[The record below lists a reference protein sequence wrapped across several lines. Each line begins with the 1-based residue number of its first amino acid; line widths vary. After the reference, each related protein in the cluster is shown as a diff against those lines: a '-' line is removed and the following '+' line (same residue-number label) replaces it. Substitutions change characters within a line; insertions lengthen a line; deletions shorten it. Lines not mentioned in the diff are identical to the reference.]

1 MLLLWIYLAGCA
13 ATLLHSII
21 ALIIEHK
28 LYQRS
33 KERYEF
39 EYGMILVVAMFVI
52 VSWIGTIFIISNNSK
67 DTYNYLTKK

>member
-1 MLLLWIYLAGCA
+1 MLLPWIYLAGCA

-28 LYQRS
+28 LNQRN

>member
-1 MLLLWIYLAGCA
+1 MLFLWIYLAGSA

-21 ALIIEHK
+21 TLIIEHK
-28 LYQRS
+28 LNQRN

-52 VSWIGTIFIISNNSK
+52 SNNSK

>member
-21 ALIIEHK
+21 TLIIEHK
-28 LYQRS
+28 LNQRN

-39 EYGMILVVAMFVI
+39 EYGMILVVA
-52 VSWIGTIFIISNNSK
+52 IFIISNNSK

>member
-28 LYQRS
+28 LNQRN

-52 VSWIGTIFIISNNSK
+52 VSWISNNSK

>member
-21 ALIIEHK
+21 TLIIEHK
-28 LYQRS
+28 LNQRN

-52 VSWIGTIFIISNNSK
+52 VSWIGTISNNSK

>member
-1 MLLLWIYLAGCA
+1 MLLPWIYLAGCA

-28 LYQRS
+28 LNQRN

-39 EYGMILVVAMFVI
+39 EYGMILVVA
-52 VSWIGTIFIISNNSK
+52 IFIISNNSK